1 MSKRDI
7 LKRINKAL
15 SPNKVD
21 FSLIDKEVE
30 TLKKKLEE
38 TVNIATIDDV
48 KSELNKFKKKI
59 DLSPLITEIDRIEE
73 LFNQKFKEIQK
84 EIEEKDKEIEKNLDN
99 DDEIEKLNNEIA
111 LLKNQQQNLV
121 EKKDLTIFSKSDEI
135 RGVEFRIDN
144 TIKSVSDSLKN
155 LSNKDEVK
163 KVVKEIEEKIDD
175 LRRNVLTRLS
185 SIGGG
190 SMNRQIRIGGI
201 DYLTRYTDINLK
213 AGSNMSIT
221 VANDDV
227 KKSVDITFTASGGG
241 VNIETPTGDI
251 DDSNLTFTVVNEPK
265 LLNING
271 AVYSVGIGLYSSYL
285 TGTITLS
292 SPVGV
297 GGFIINIY

>member
-84 EIEEKDKEIEKNLDN
+84 EIEEKGKEIEENLDN

-251 DDSNLTFTVVNEPK
+251 DDSNLTFTVANEPK

-285 TGTITLS
+285 AGTITLS

>member
-84 EIEEKDKEIEKNLDN
+84 EIEEKGKEIEENLDN

-227 KKSVDITFTASGGG
+227 KKSVDITFVASGGG
-241 VNIETPTGDI
+241 VNIETPTGDV
-251 DDSNLTFTVVNEPK
+251 DDSNLTFTVANEPK

-285 TGTITLS
+285 AGTITLS